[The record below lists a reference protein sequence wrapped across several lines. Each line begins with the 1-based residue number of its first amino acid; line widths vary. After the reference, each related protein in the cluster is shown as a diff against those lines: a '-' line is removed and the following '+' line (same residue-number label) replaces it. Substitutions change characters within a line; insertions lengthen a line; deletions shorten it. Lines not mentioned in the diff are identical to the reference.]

1 MEERTIIQSENI
13 FASPKMKKLLGLL
26 AIILAAVLL
35 FSLLS
40 MFVIRD
46 SGYNKAYQFRDDHAQ
61 YKRRFIFDTAENEAK
76 YDEMMEKAWIT
87 GRTFYKTG
95 LVGFILSGLLLIVF
109 VPFLIL
115 FLSGRVQQITV
126 TDKRVYGV
134 AAHKRRV
141 DLPLDSVSA
150 ISTSAFKGLAVAT
163 ASGRINFIGIKNRDE
178 IHKVI
183 SDLLIERQS
192 KPKAVVQEEKPAAP
206 SNVAEQLKQLKELVD
221 AGILTQEEFDAKK
234 KQLLG
239 L

>member
-1 MEERTIIQSENI
+1 MEEKIIIQSE
-13 FASPKMKKLLGLL
+13 SVRTKYRDPKVKQLRKKLGVALL
-26 AIILAAVLL
+26 ICIGVLALYFVMYFVILPISVFNVIIDDNVRNILATIFGIIPF
-35 FSLLS
+35 FSA
-40 MFVIRD
+40 I
-46 SGYNKAYQFRDDHAQ
+46 A
-61 YKRRFIFDTAENEAK
+61 
-76 YDEMMEKAWIT
+76 
-87 GRTFYKTG
+87 
-95 LVGFILSGLLLIVF
+95 LLIAI
-109 VPFLIL
+109 LIL
-115 FLSGRVQQITV
+115 LILGRPTHQITV
-126 TDKRVYGV
+126 TDKRVYGI
-134 AAHKRRV
+134 AAHKSRV

-150 ISTSAFKGLAVAT
+150 VATSAFKGLSVAT
-163 ASGRINFIGIKNRDE
+163 SSGRITFIGIKNRDE

>member
-1 MEERTIIQSENI
+1 MEEKTIIQSENI
-13 FASPKMKKLLGLL
+13 FASPKVKRWLVIL
-26 AIILAAVLL
+26 AIVLAAVLL
-35 FSLLS
+35 LSFVSIIIISKSISRAEDELWDLHHHYESRGSLY
-40 MFVIRD
+40 IWD
-46 SGYNKAYQFRDDHAQ
+46 SP
-61 YKRRFIFDTAENEAK
+61 ENE
-76 YDEMMEKAWIT
+76 EKAASLHKAA
-87 GRTFYKTG
+87 GTFQSLG
-95 LVGFILSGLLLIVF
+95 NVGFVLSGLLFIIF
-109 VPFLIL
+109 IPFLIL
-115 FLSGRVQQITV
+115 YLIGRKQKITV
-126 TDKRVYGV
+126 TDKRVFGN
-134 AAHKRRV
+134 AAFGKRV

-150 ISTSAFKGLAVAT
+150 VATSAFKGLSVAT
-163 ASGRINFIGIKNRDE
+163 SSGRITFIGIKNRDE